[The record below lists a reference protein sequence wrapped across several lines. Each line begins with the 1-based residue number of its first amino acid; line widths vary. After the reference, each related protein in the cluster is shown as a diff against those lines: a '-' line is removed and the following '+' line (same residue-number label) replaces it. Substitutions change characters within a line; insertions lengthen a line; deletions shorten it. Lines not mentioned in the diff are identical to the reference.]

1 MYQDA
6 GAEFISASLGHN
18 TIGLTPNIS
27 MPAKGEANSTTK
39 SAVAQGTID
48 IRDNPTQDISA
59 LSRDT
64 ANSLNELGRIF
75 DKQKIEEQQELAA
88 AFGEEAFRLA
98 HNLPDDGS
106 GRKIAVHAIIGGIMS
121 QITGAGFASGAI
133 GAGVNEAVI
142 GEIKKIQDPGTAQIV
157 SAIVGAAAA
166 KAVGGNAGSGATS
179 AASGTKWNHLGENHP
194 DSYPV
199 QVGIAIESGVIG
211 HASLVVLYS
220 DGHYEEGNYGR
231 YGDNVGR
238 LFPSL
243 SGHGP
248 ANYTGGG
255 VYIIDNN
262 FNPYN
267 AGKTIYML
275 NSTYVNAN
283 DVVYSYN
290 YAIDHYFGGYVR
302 IDKEISLSKVISYY
316 YQAPLGV
323 NDYHLRDNS
332 CVTTTM
338 DAIES
343 GLQNQT
349 DIARESWSWLVES
362 HEPNMTGNKL
372 ATDHELFH
380 GIGLVSEVIQ

>member
-1 MYQDA
+1 
-6 GAEFISASLGHN
+6 
-18 TIGLTPNIS
+18 
-27 MPAKGEANSTTK
+27 
-39 SAVAQGTID
+39 
-48 IRDNPTQDISA
+48 
-59 LSRDT
+59 
-64 ANSLNELGRIF
+64 
-75 DKQKIEEQQELAA
+75 
-88 AFGEEAFRLA
+88 LA

-106 GRKIAVHAIIGGIMS
+106 GRKVTVHAIIGGIMS

-133 GAGVNEAVI
+133 GAGVNEAII
-142 GEIKKIQDPGTAQIV
+142 GEIKKIKDPGTAQIV

-166 KAVGGNAGSGATS
+166 KVVGGNAAAGAAS
-179 AASGTKWNHLGENHP
+179 AASGTKWNHFGENHP

-199 QVGIAIESGVIG
+199 QVGIAIESDVIG

-255 VYIIDNN
+255 VYVIDNN

-267 AGKTIYML
+267 AEKTIYML
-275 NSTYVNAN
+275 NPTYVNAN

-302 IDKEISLSKVISYY
+302 TDKEIRLSKDKVVSYY
-316 YQAPLGV
+316 YQAPTGV
-323 NDYHLRDNS
+323 NDYHLWDNN
-332 CVTTTM
+332 CVTTTI
-338 DAIES
+338 DAIGF

-372 ATDHELFH
+372 ATDYEFFN
-380 GIGLVSEVIQ
+380 GMGLVSEIIR